1 MTKKVNCFLLND
13 RSQVGGQFELK
24 NSPKHPL
31 VNVYNNST
39 SKEDFLN
46 TWCSIS
52 IQHFGK
58 VVFIDE
64 IFYEA

>member
-1 MTKKVNCFLLND
+1 MTKKVNGFLLND

-31 VNVYNNST
+31 VNTYNNCT
-39 SKEDFLN
+39 TKEDFLN
-46 TWCSIS
+46 TWCSTS
-52 IQHFGK
+52 IQYFGK
-58 VVFIDE
+58 VVCIDE